1 MTSLSELC
9 PLPGSAASEI
19 GRHQPFSLRDDVEI
33 RPIRPSDAQAL
44 IEGFRRLSPETIRR
58 RFFAPLRELNPE
70 FARRLANVDFVDRA
84 AFVAT
89 LPGSDQVVAVG
100 RYDRVGP
107 DTAEVAFVTLDQ
119 LQRRGIASRIFRRL
133 LRLARHNGI
142 RRFVATVLPENH
154 AVLRLL
160 RSTGLPMRT
169 SRAGSAVEVMLEIAP
184 PDEAAAASER

>member
-1 MTSLSELC
+1 RISDSTTWERRCESAADRSDARPVGYPSSRLLSEPLACVAHVTVLSVPTFHNGNMTSLSELC

-119 LQRRGIASRIFRRL
+119 LQRRGIASRIF
-133 LRLARHNGI
+133 
-142 RRFVATVLPENH
+142 
-154 AVLRLL
+154 
-160 RSTGLPMRT
+160 
-169 SRAGSAVEVMLEIAP
+169 
-184 PDEAAAASER
+184 